1 VAEEA
6 ERERAREEEEL
17 RVWTHII
24 FSPDRAT
31 VTAVFCSTWKVFLIP
46 SSTFD
51 VRPPCMRLP
60 CVRCAIFRI
69 PSLVLRKLGQRA
81 IYGLYYSTFVQGL
94 RLHCTAFLPPLS
106 CQWTVGALSCAVAC
120 RRRCHSSHSTAR
132 ARHDPNGNPYL

>member
-1 VAEEA
+1 MKRKRVAEEA

-17 RVWTHII
+17 RVWAHII

-81 IYGLYYSTFVQGL
+81 IYGLYYSTFV
-94 RLHCTAFLPPLS
+94 RRSTVALHGVFTPLIMS
-106 CQWTVGALSCAVAC
+106 MD
-120 RRRCHSSHSTAR
+120 RRRSLLCRCVPSSL
-132 ARHDPNGNPYL
+132 PF